1 MYKVVKKNKTYKK
14 RKLVIYDDNDKRIVD
29 VTPWCGWFCWS
40 NKINENLSLIRME
53 VLKNLYWLLGQDCD
67 EEEWERSIERWDS
80 GIGVLGFPLTKESQ
94 FFNKDEKLAARMS
107 IKNK

>member
-14 RKLVIYDDNDKRIVD
+14 RKLVIYDDNDKRIAD

-40 NKINENLSLIRME
+40 NRIDENFELVRME

-67 EEEWERSIERWDS
+67 EEEWERSIEKWDTGRGVM
-80 GIGVLGFPLTKESQ
+80 GIPLTKESQ
-94 FFNKDEKLAARMS
+94 FFNEDEKLAARMS
-107 IKNK
+107 IKNQ